1 MARLN
6 LNHSILNDK
15 ASRICKILGIVFYT
29 LVAQK
34 PQDPQKIES
43 LFPLEYAT
51 VLQYIPVHQ
60 KPFYYLHIKHACLSQ
75 QT

>member
-1 MARLN
+1 MALLN

-34 PQDPQKIES
+34 PQDPQKI
-43 LFPLEYAT
+43 
-51 VLQYIPVHQ
+51 
-60 KPFYYLHIKHACLSQ
+60 
-75 QT
+75 